1 METPCY
7 NTVDRVPLMDIN
19 MAVGNQHSH
28 LLSILAKKRVNLWLK
43 EIIKSKVNTFFWY
56 KDCSDSKIQ
65 GKSMSV

>member
-28 LLSILAKKRVNLWLK
+28 LLSILAKKK
-43 EIIKSKVNTFFWY
+43 GQFMT
-56 KDCSDSKIQ
+56 Q
-65 GKSMSV
+65 GNHKQ